1 MYWQSLGFH
10 EMMLLISSVFKQP
23 MLVHW
28 GIGVSCQLVLISQKH
43 YHGISWF
50 KGAQIQVHMANASCY
65 AFEPFLHPCLIL
77 LSPEGMFGA
86 YGSLCSRAEE
96 YAGDDHQHALCKSV
110 CAHLER
116 KVHAKGLH
124 RIGTVHRGERSALAC
139 WCVVKLEKNLYQAR
153 TGAKQRITTC
163 YELTASITR
172 GQRSAVCTH
181 DILDTHPSCERGSYC
196 WKCHQRASSLI
207 SSNDLPKK
215 SFIIMSFKNLFNF
228 LSSV

>member
-1 MYWQSLGFH
+1 
-10 EMMLLISSVFKQP
+10 MMLLISSVFKQP

-96 YAGDDHQHALCKSV
+96 YAGDDHQHALCV
-110 CAHLER
+110 YAH
-116 KVHAKGLH
+116 VWKGSLM
-124 RIGTVHRGERSALAC
+124 L
-139 WCVVKLEKNLYQAR
+139 
-153 TGAKQRITTC
+153 
-163 YELTASITR
+163 
-172 GQRSAVCTH
+172 
-181 DILDTHPSCERGSYC
+181 
-196 WKCHQRASSLI
+196 RA
-207 SSNDLPKK
+207 
-215 SFIIMSFKNLFNF
+215 
-228 LSSV
+228 